1 MKSVY
6 LVCCDPCMLK
16 SKCNNAVY
24 TVYFKMP
31 ERRPIIVLEEVEVV
45 DRCTCIVGMVGR
57 KVEVVD

>member
-1 MKSVY
+1 
-6 LVCCDPCMLK
+6 MLK